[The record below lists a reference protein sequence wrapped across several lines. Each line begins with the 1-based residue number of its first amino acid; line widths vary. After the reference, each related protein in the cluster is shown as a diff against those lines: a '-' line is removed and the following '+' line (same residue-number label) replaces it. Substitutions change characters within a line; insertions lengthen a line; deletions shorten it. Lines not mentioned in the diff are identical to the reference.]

1 MGPLL
6 KFFDLIIV
14 DFFQLKIALPWVRLG
29 ELVARCIPGILG
41 GALSLCVSCRQ
52 RISGLREAISSA
64 FEGVRPSALK
74 LIFFI
79 LGFVL

>member
-1 MGPLL
+1 M
-6 KFFDLIIV
+6 
-14 DFFQLKIALPWVRLG
+14 
-29 ELVARCIPGILG
+29 ARCIPGILRG
-41 GALSLCVSCRQ
+41 VLSLCVSCRQ

-74 LIFFI
+74 LIIFI